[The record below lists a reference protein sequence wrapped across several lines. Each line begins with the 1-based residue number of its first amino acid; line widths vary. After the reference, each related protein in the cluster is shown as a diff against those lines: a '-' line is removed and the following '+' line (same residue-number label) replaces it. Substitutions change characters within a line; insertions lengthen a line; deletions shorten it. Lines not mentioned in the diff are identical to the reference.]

1 MKAYTYDGRNEE
13 EALRNASDELGVL
26 PEDLVY
32 EVIEKRS
39 GVLGFGGQVKIRV
52 QFRGD
57 LVEGGGSDVPP
68 PLPVAAAPAA
78 PAPAFA
84 EATAGKPA
92 AAPVAPASPEPGRGA
107 AMQPELEPS
116 GPLSE
121 KGARA
126 LEVAVRIVQGM
137 GLEASARGEENAD
150 GITIHVRTG
159 DDNLV
164 IGRGGVVLDAI
175 QFIVN
180 KIVNRY
186 PEDRKFVVVDVS
198 GYRKRKT
205 ESLERFAAEMCKKT
219 LATGKTTRLKEL
231 TPRERRLVHMIV
243 AQHPGVESRSEGD
256 GDDRVLLIQTAR
268 GPRAQG
274 ASAED
279 EGM

>member
-57 LVEGGGSDVPP
+57 LVEQEAGDQPP
-68 PLPVAAAPAA
+68 PLPAPAAAAPAQA
-78 PAPAFA
+78 PAS
-84 EATAGKPA
+84 
-92 AAPVAPASPEPGRGA
+92 VAPASPEQGRGA

-121 KGARA
+121 KGQRA

-175 QFIVN
+175 QFLVN

-186 PEDRKFVVVDVS
+186 PDDRKYVVVDVS

-219 LATGKTTRLKEL
+219 LATGKVTRLKEL

-243 AQHPGVESRSEGD
+243 AQHAGLESRSEGD

-274 ASAED
+274 APSED

>member
-26 PEDLVY
+26 PEDLIY

-52 QFRGD
+52 QFRHD
-57 LVEGGGSDVPP
+57 LMADEAGADTPP
-68 PLPVAAAPAA
+68 PLPAPAPAPAAAPA
-78 PAPAFA
+78 PV
-84 EATAGKPA
+84 
-92 AAPVAPASPEPGRGA
+92 VAPAHDDEGA
-107 AMQPELEPS
+107 PTE
-116 GPLSE
+116 PLSAKAE
-121 KGARA
+121 RA
-126 LEVAVRIVQGM
+126 LEVSLRIVHGM
-137 GLEASARGEENAD
+137 GLEASARVEETSD
-150 GITIHVRTG
+150 GITVHVRTG

-175 QFIVN
+175 QFLVN

-268 GPRAQG
+268 GPRPQG
-274 ASAED
+274 PEAD
-279 EGM
+279 DGGGTR

>member
-26 PEDLVY
+26 PEDLIY
-32 EVIEKRS
+32 DVIEKRS

-57 LVEGGGSDVPP
+57 LMADEGGADTPP
-68 PLPVAAAPAA
+68 PLPPPATKPVTAPVPAPVPSPGPAPLATAATDDEAAP
-78 PAPAFA
+78 
-84 EATAGKPA
+84 T
-92 AAPVAPASPEPGRGA
+92 
-107 AMQPELEPS
+107 
-116 GPLSE
+116 GPLSAKAE
-121 KGARA
+121 RA
-126 LEVAVRIVQGM
+126 LEVSLRVVQGM
-137 GLEASARGEENAD
+137 GLEASARVEETPD
-150 GITIHVRTG
+150 GITVHVRTG

-164 IGRGGVVLDAI
+164 IGRGGAVLDAI
-175 QFIVN
+175 QFLVN

-256 GDDRVLLIQTAR
+256 GDDRVLLIQAAR
-268 GPRAQG
+268 GPRPQG
-274 ASAED
+274 PEAD
-279 EGM
+279 DDGM

>member
-1 MKAYTYDGRNEE
+1 MRAYTFEGRNEE
-13 EALRNASDELGVL
+13 EALRAASDDLHVL
-26 PEDLVY
+26 PEDLTY

-57 LVEGGGSDVPP
+57 LVVDEEGGADQPP
-68 PLPVAAAPAA
+68 PLPPLAKPVAAPAA
-78 PAPAFA
+78 PA
-84 EATAGKPA
+84 
-92 AAPVAPASPEPGRGA
+92 APVEELEVQVAPAPAPVLVPLGDKGR
-107 AMQPELEPS
+107 
-116 GPLSE
+116 
-121 KGARA
+121 RA
-126 LEVAVRIVQGM
+126 LEVTLQVVQGM
-137 GLEASARGEENAD
+137 GLEASAEAEETTD

-175 QFIVN
+175 QFLVN

-186 PEDRKFVVVDVS
+186 PDDRKFVVVDVS

-243 AQHPGVESRSEGD
+243 ARHTGLESRSEGD

-268 GPRAQG
+268 GPRSQRPV
-274 ASAED
+274 EQD

>member
-1 MKAYTYDGRNEE
+1 MRAYTYEGRNEE

-26 PEDLVY
+26 PEDLTY
-32 EVIEKRS
+32 EVVEKRS

-57 LVEGGGSDVPP
+57 LIEEGGADAPP
-68 PLPVAAAPAA
+68 PIPA
-78 PAPAFA
+78 APAFA
-84 EATAGKPA
+84 EASTGKPKA
-92 AAPVAPASPEPGRGA
+92 AAVEAPAPVAKVAPAPEAPAQG
-107 AMQPELEPS
+107 
-116 GPLSE
+116 GPLSA
-121 KGARA
+121 KGERA
-126 LEVAVRIVQGM
+126 LEVTLQIVRGM
-137 GLEASARGEENAD
+137 GLEAGAVGEENAD
-150 GITIHVRTG
+150 GITIHVRSG

-186 PEDRKFVVVDVS
+186 PDDRKFVVVDVS

-205 ESLERFAAEMCKKT
+205 ESLERFAAEMCRKT
-219 LATGKTTRLKEL
+219 LASGKTTRLKEL

-243 AQHPGVESRSEGD
+243 AQHPGLESRSEGD

-268 GPRAQG
+268 GPRNAQPVE
-274 ASAED
+274 AD